1 MHFIIYNIVVNKKEL
16 LITASSE
23 KLIEIGKKLNNIK
36 LGVSNRKGFLENYEN
51 ALKNEKT
58 FNKFVK
64 ELYEEALRKN
74 VSPDTSIGSV
84 TLGFMR
90 LMFELEGAA
99 KEDGV
104 NVGYEFSNEMARD
117 LQKDFFDNNKQFSK
131 EHELSKAFNKMPY
144 KERMNKINRMF
155 ENALNDHECNDC
167 VHLANV
173 LEEKHKSRGFFDRLF
188 NRARYK
194 EEDEI
199 LKNMQKE
206 ISKRNW
212 DLAIVDKFEKTD
224 WLKGYQLAVNISDIR
239 ALAEKQRDDDLK
251 AKQANEDLNVAEAKS
266 RKDDLKVYEDYLKDH
281 PEKVQE
287 IDEASEELQKQIAKE
302 IKNEVSSQKT
312 EQKNNDVNLKKE
324 DIKL

>member
-1 MHFIIYNIVVNKKEL
+1 M
-16 LITASSE
+16 ARSE
-23 KLIEIGKKLNNIK
+23 KIIEIGKKLNNIK

-51 ALKNEKT
+51 ALKNEKN

-74 VSPDTSIGSV
+74 VSANTSIVSV
-84 TLGFMR
+84 TVGFMR

-117 LQKDFFDNNKQFSK
+117 LQKDFFDNNKKFSK
-131 EHELSKAFNKMPY
+131 EYEWAKEFNEMPY
-144 KERMNKINRMF
+144 KERMIQMNQKF
-155 ENALNDHECNDC
+155 EEALNDHNCNDC

-188 NRARYK
+188 HRAKYK

-199 LKNMQKE
+199 LKNMQRE
-206 ISKRNW
+206 ISNRNW
-212 DLAIVDKFEKTD
+212 DLAKVDKLEKPE
-224 WLKGYQLAVNISDIR
+224 WLKISQLEVDIT
-239 ALAEKQRDDDLK
+239 DLK
-251 AKQANEDLNVAEAKS
+251 AGTEMIRDNDLKIKQENANLNVENAKS

-287 IDEASEELQKQIAKE
+287 IDEASEELQKQIAQE